1 MNYLTHSTLKQLLW
15 VGLIGLA
22 ACNSTNVPLNSY
34 NNQNQTASPAVDTK
48 VSAVENQACTFV
60 KDGFGPQGKVKVG
73 IEEVASGLEVP
84 WGIAFLPR
92 GDMLVTERP
101 GRVRLVQN
109 GKLQNTVV
117 ASVKVAKS
125 GEGGLL
131 GIAVHPDFAQNRFF
145 YLYYTAD
152 KNGSRVNRVERWQL
166 SSDRLKASPDR
177 IIIDDIPAAVYHDG
191 GRLRFGP
198 DGMLYIGTGDGRKPN
213 SSQDINSLA
222 GKILRL
228 TPDGQV
234 PQDNPFPNN
243 PVFVTGI
250 RNTQGFDWLNKS
262 TLWVTDHGPSG
273 ELGRTGHDKVSI
285 AKVGDNLGWPVI
297 YGCESRK
304 GMVTPSLSWEQA
316 VPPGGAAIY
325 TGNTIPEWKGNLIV
339 GTLGSRHL
347 HRIVFDLANPRRVR
361 LHEVYFQN
369 QLGRLREVVMGPDG
383 QLYVTTSNC
392 DGRGECPPQKDKIL
406 RITR

>member
-34 NNQNQTASPAVDTK
+34 KNQNQTASPAVDTK

-166 SSDRLKASPDR
+166 SSDRRKASPDR

-262 TLWVTDHGPSG
+262 TLWITDHGPSG